1 MGRITL
7 CLVAFIFA
15 AGLFAQSKQLSLGV
29 DIVIPLR
36 EFDNRLRLGRGP
48 AVGFELPVGNTLGV
62 TLQGAY
68 DIMVTSDS
76 LIGIRLKS
84 YSLIPFQAGLKYYPQ
99 GQQKG
104 FYGHVQLGI
113 HITRSRFYDDVNKVF
128 NSNDIDPTW
137 AIGLGYQL
145 EHVDFGVRY
154 NPLLDLKFK
163 EALGVGYLGVRV
175 AYLFTMD

>member
-1 MGRITL
+1 MGRLTIS
-7 CLVAFIFA
+7 LVAFIFA
-15 AGLFAQSKQLSLGV
+15 AGLFAQDKQLSLGV
-29 DIVIPLR
+29 DLVIPLR
-36 EFDNRLRLGRGP
+36 EFNNRNRLGRGP
-48 AVGFELPVGNTLGV
+48 AVGFELPVGNMLGV

-68 DIMVTSDS
+68 DFLVINK
-76 LIGIRLKS
+76 LIEPRIKS
-84 YSLIPFQAGLKYYPQ
+84 HNMIPFQAGLKYYPQ

-113 HITRSRFYDDVNKVF
+113 HFSMRRYYEDAY

-163 EALGVGYLGVRV
+163 DALGVGYLGVRV
-175 AYLFTMD
+175 AYLFTLD

>member
-1 MGRITL
+1 
-7 CLVAFIFA
+7 
-15 AGLFAQSKQLSLGV
+15 
-29 DIVIPLR
+29 
-36 EFDNRLRLGRGP
+36 
-48 AVGFELPVGNTLGV
+48 
-62 TLQGAY
+62 
-68 DIMVTSDS
+68 
-76 LIGIRLKS
+76 
-84 YSLIPFQAGLKYYPQ
+84 
-99 GQQKG
+99 

-175 AYLFTMD
+175 AYLFTLD